1 MTEQRTASYRV
12 AVVGG
17 GVIGLCSAFYLQR
30 RGHQVTVFDQST
42 VGSGASRGNGGQIV
56 TADPLP
62 APGMVREGLRHW
74 FSPSSAFYI
83 HPQSLPVLSSF
94 LVRFALNAN
103 ARTYMSAF
111 NKLDQLNRVRTQLFD
126 ELASEGIGDHFEPT
140 GNLRAFESRE
150 TALSDWQAAR
160 RLAALGLA
168 QQPGEFLDT
177 ADLHALEPSLG
188 AAARWGFLRPDVRF
202 GDPSRFV
209 DQLSRY
215 LTEHGVKIVE
225 HAGVTDITERAGSVT
240 VLHGGDETSV
250 DRALIAAGLGSTDLL
265 RGLGCRIRMVPGK
278 GYSFTVEPAQMP
290 RYTILLGEAH
300 VGATPLD
307 DVRLR
312 IAGTMELG
320 GSSNGSIAQDRIKA
334 ITTAAAP
341 FLDGVDWSSVTEQ
354 WVGSRPMTP
363 DGLPYIGR
371 VGRSER
377 VFAATG
383 HNMLGLSLAPATGQ
397 AIAGLISGD
406 GDDATLA
413 AFALSR

>member
-1 MTEQRTASYRV
+1 
-12 AVVGG
+12 
-17 GVIGLCSAFYLQR
+17 
-30 RGHQVTVFDQST
+30 
-42 VGSGASRGNGGQIV
+42 
-56 TADPLP
+56 
-62 APGMVREGLRHW
+62 
-74 FSPSSAFYI
+74 
-83 HPQSLPVLSSF
+83 
-94 LVRFALNAN
+94 
-103 ARTYMSAF
+103 
-111 NKLDQLNRVRTQLFD
+111 
-126 ELASEGIGDHFEPT
+126 
-140 GNLRAFESRE
+140 
-150 TALSDWQAAR
+150 
-160 RLAALGLA
+160 
-168 QQPGEFLDT
+168 
-177 ADLHALEPSLG
+177 
-188 AAARWGFLRPDVRF
+188 
-202 GDPSRFV
+202 
-209 DQLSRY
+209 
-215 LTEHGVKIVE
+215 
-225 HAGVTDITERAGSVT
+225 
-240 VLHGGDETSV
+240 
-250 DRALIAAGLGSTDLL
+250 
-265 RGLGCRIRMVPGK
+265 MVPGK